1 MEYIRRF
8 SSFLSKLNCN
18 NTDCIT
24 NKNGFKKCN
33 DDSIQEQN
41 EIDLNKSVHIENNI
55 TNEQEISEP
64 SEPFEPFELIEPT
77 ETTELNDPTIV
88 IVDDFDEYHNHEI
101 VDSVDSDYEFSNV
114 VIQPV
119 D

>member
-18 NTDCIT
+18 NTDCVT

-41 EIDLNKSVHIENNI
+41 DIDLNKSVHIENNI
-55 TNEQEISEP
+55 TNEEEISEP
-64 SEPFEPFELIEPT
+64 LELIEPA

-101 VDSVDSDYEFSNV
+101 TDSDDEFSNV